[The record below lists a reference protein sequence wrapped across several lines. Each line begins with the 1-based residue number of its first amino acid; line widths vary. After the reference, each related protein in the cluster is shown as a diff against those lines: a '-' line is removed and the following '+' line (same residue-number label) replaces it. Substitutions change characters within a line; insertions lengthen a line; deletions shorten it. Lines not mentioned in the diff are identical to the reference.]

1 MAHFAKLNEFNIV
14 TQVIVVSNEL
24 LIDSNGNELEDLG
37 IKYCKSLFG
46 ENTNWKQTSYN
57 CNFRHRYAG
66 IGNIYDENF
75 DAFIEQKP
83 ELFPN
88 YIFNS
93 ETLEWEPPIP
103 KPLLSEEEIEQGYDY
118 VWDQDLNSN
127 DSTKGWVKML
137 IE

>member
-1 MAHFAKLNEFNIV
+1 MAHFAQLNEFNIV
-14 TQVIVVSNEL
+14 TQVIVVSDEF
-24 LIDSNGNELEDLG
+24 LIDSNGNESENLG

-46 ENTNWKQTSYN
+46 EDTNWKQTSYN
-57 CNFRHRYAG
+57 SSFRHKYAG

-83 ELFPN
+83 ELLPN

-93 ETLEWEPPIP
+93 QTLEWEPPIS
-103 KPLLSEEEIEQGYDY
+103 KPFLSEEEIEQGYDY

-127 DSTKGWVKML
+127 DSTKGWIKIL

>member
-1 MAHFAKLNEFNIV
+1 MAHFAQLNEFNIV
-14 TQVIVVSNEL
+14 TQVIVVSDEF
-24 LIDSNGNELEDLG
+24 LIDSNGNELEDHG

-57 CNFRHRYAG
+57 SSFRHKYAG
-66 IGNIYDENF
+66 IGNIYDENL
-75 DAFIEQKP
+75 DAFIEQRP

-93 ETLEWEPPIP
+93 QTLEWEPPIP
-103 KPLLSEEEIEQGYDY
+103 KPSLSEEEIEQGYDY

-127 DSTKGWVKML
+127 DSTEGWVKML